1 MCSGDDATDAVMDSD
16 VVPSAPRA
24 GEDIL
29 SDEATKPGVVLTD
42 VAPPPPRGWRR
53 RRRRCQVS
61 CDSSSRRRTCRR
73 GATPRTS
80 SGGPRPVGGWRKAVV
95 FMPDMQTVLHEVAHV
110 SPAVLGMMNDLAI
123 IKMPVGTRE
132 ARGRAERGR
141 QGAR

>member
-1 MCSGDDATDAVMDSD
+1 MQA
-16 VVPSAPRA
+16 
-24 GEDIL
+24 
-29 SDEATKPGVVLTD
+29 
-42 VAPPPPRGWRR
+42 WRDPANIKRWVTTGR
-53 RRRRCQVS
+53 RL
-61 CDSSSRRRTCRR
+61 
-73 GATPRTS
+73 AE
-80 SGGPRPVGGWRKAVV
+80 AVV